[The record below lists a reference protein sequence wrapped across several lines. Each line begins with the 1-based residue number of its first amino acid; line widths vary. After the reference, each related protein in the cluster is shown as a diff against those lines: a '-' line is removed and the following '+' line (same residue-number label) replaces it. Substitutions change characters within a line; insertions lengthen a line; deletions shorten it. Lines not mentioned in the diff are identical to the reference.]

1 MVSENVINDEAK
13 VAIPNAHKVM
23 GKEGQPLVLRKGAS
37 GVEGEQFNIIAGTD
51 NNYSY
56 LNTVGRNPD
65 TFKDYEVVSIETR
78 DTSPLTM
85 SIELGKK
92 A

>member
-1 MVSENVINDEAK
+1 MV
-13 VAIPNAHKVM
+13 IPNAHKAM

-56 LNTVGRNPD
+56 LRTVGRNPD
-65 TFKDYEVVSIETR
+65 TFQDYEVVSIETR

>member
-1 MVSENVINDEAK
+1 MINEEAK

-23 GKEGQPLVLRKGAS
+23 GKEGQALVLKKDAS
-37 GVEGEQFNIIAGTD
+37 GIEGEQFNILAGTD

-78 DTSPLTM
+78 DTTPLTM
-85 SIELGKK
+85 SIELSKK

>member
-1 MVSENVINDEAK
+1 MKSE
-13 VAIPNAHKVM
+13 
-23 GKEGQPLVLRKGAS
+23 GKPLTLKKGAP

-65 TFKDYEVVSIETR
+65 TFKDYEVVSIETH
-78 DTSPLTM
+78 DTNPFTM
-85 SIELGKK
+85 SMELGKK
-92 A
+92 Q